1 MRRGVGGAHGL
12 SMVSAPA
19 AKYRVFHIPCEELHH
34 RSDIDINGGGQGHEA
49 FFRALVDDR
58 GAAGGRRHDVGVQL
72 PHERR
77 QGGGRREKPVLQT
90 EGVKIS
96 GQPGMGD
103 VTSGPREGKIA
114 LKGVGNTIEQ
124 AGGKG
129 IKACLLFLECAMQGM
144 RLFPGVLCCGGR
156 QTRITRQA
164 LSHLEVVCN
173 GLDICGVGLVIAL
186 TDELEGVVVSQPGS
200 DATFQGRRSRGI
212 GTGADVRKKYLDA
225 GDSRHRLTH
234 PVGAMYISFL
244 YYGEL
249 QQMLPT

>member
-1 MRRGVGGAHGL
+1 
-12 SMVSAPA
+12 
-19 AKYRVFHIPCEELHH
+19 
-34 RSDIDINGGGQGHEA
+34 
-49 FFRALVDDR
+49 
-58 GAAGGRRHDVGVQL
+58 
-72 PHERR
+72 
-77 QGGGRREKPVLQT
+77 
-90 EGVKIS
+90 
-96 GQPGMGD
+96 
-103 VTSGPREGKIA
+103 
-114 LKGVGNTIEQ
+114 
-124 AGGKG
+124 
-129 IKACLLFLECAMQGM
+129 MQGM